1 MKLSEQ
7 VVSLELAKKLKE
19 LGYPQE
25 SLWYWNSNGEIRR
38 VDGFFDDDS
47 KFIAVAPTVAE
58 LGEWL
63 PVKWGELCLGCPNY
77 SLFSIFRNMGD
88 DMAPM
93 WGIEIS
99 NEGRTPFVGKDG
111 DTGEDKGI

>member
-58 LGEWL
+58 LGEKL
-63 PVKWGELCLGCPNY
+63 PMFTKSWNRGPHWICSESVSGNKW
-77 SLFSIFRNMGD
+77 
-88 DMAPM
+88 
-93 WGIEIS
+93 
-99 NEGRTPFVGKDG
+99 V
-111 DTGEDKGI
+111 TGEDIEANARAKMLIWLVENGHLKFN